1 MPAKIRVRLFH
12 ELREAVGESEL
23 EIEANTLSE
32 VVESLIK
39 RQSSLKEL
47 FFNSKG
53 SLRGYVQFYLNNRIQ
68 NPPNLAMKLSN
79 NDLLLLIPPAVGG

>member
-53 SLRGYVQFYLNNRIQ
+53 CLRGYVQFYLNNRIQ
-68 NPPNLAMKLSN
+68 DSPNLAMKLSN
-79 NDLLLLIPPAVGG
+79 NDLLLLIPPAAGG